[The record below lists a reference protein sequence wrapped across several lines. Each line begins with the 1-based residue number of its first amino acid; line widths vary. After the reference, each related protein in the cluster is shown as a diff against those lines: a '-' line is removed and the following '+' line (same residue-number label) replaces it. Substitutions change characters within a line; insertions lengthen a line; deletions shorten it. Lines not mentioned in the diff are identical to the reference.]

1 MLPAPMHTMLLADMA
16 ALCCHK
22 AVASTGRVV
31 AGDQCEG
38 KYTEEPWLVSNADGF
53 TCSDASL

>member
-1 MLPAPMHTMLLADMA
+1 MNA
-16 ALCCHK
+16 ASTNAYHVVSGYGSLCCHK

-38 KYTEEPWLVSNADGF
+38 SKYGGTLARKQRGWVHMQ
-53 TCSDASL
+53 

>member
-1 MLPAPMHTMLLADMA
+1 MHTMLLCDMA
-16 ALCCHK
+16 AH
-22 AVASTGRVV
+22 AVTKPWHRLEGVV